1 MAIGWLT
8 VLKMVPWTDVISNAP
23 VIADGAKKLWKAA
36 AKKTPPIAP
45 ATQEGPATLLP
56 ESSATAVLQAQLAS
70 VEATVATLHQQMLAS
85 SELITALADQNAQLI
100 KRIEVMRVRLWCL
113 VGAMAAL
120 CVLVVINLD
129 LLPVG

>member
-36 AKKTPPIAP
+36 AKKTPSPAP
-45 ATQEGPATLLP
+45 ATQEGAAILLP
-56 ESSATAVLQAQLAS
+56 ESGATAVLQAQLAS

-100 KRIEVMRVRLWCL
+100 KRMEVMRIRLWCL
-113 VGAMAAL
+113 VGATAAL
-120 CVLVVINLD
+120 CVLVVVNLN